1 MNKDVNKPTFFKRVV
16 AYVIDMFVVLLLS
29 SMIVYIINGGNNRDA
44 AYFDNLRIL
53 NEKVKV
59 TEEKYKK
66 EEITKEEY
74 DELYKEYLKES
85 DDLYYNNV
93 VDTVDVSIATASI
106 SLVYYVIL
114 CYFCHGI
121 TLGKYIMK
129 LRIVSANDKELN
141 LGHYLIRGLLVNL
154 ILSNLINI
162 TFVYS
167 MSKETF
173 LSIYPK
179 LSSALSIFLLVTIL
193 FIMYREDGRG
203 LHDLLSNTKV
213 ISTKGLKNN
222 IKEKDIVEEAKV
234 IEEKQLA
241 DKKKAKK
248 KKEVKKK

>member
-16 AYVIDMFVVLLLS
+16 AYVIDIFVVLLLS
-29 SMIVYIINGGNNRDA
+29 SIIIYIINNGDNRDA

-53 NEKVKV
+53 NEKVSA

-74 DELYKEYLKES
+74 DELYKEYTKES

-93 VDTVDVSIATASI
+93 KETVDVSIATASI

-141 LGHYLIRGLLVNL
+141 LSHYLIRGLLVNL
-154 ILSNLINI
+154 ILSNIINI
-162 TFVYS
+162 ICVYS
-167 MSKETF
+167 MSKATF

-179 LSSALSIFLLVTIL
+179 LSSALSIFILVTIL

-203 LHDLLSNTKV
+203 LHDLLSNTIV
-213 ISTKGLKNN
+213 VSTKK
-222 IKEKDIVEEAKV
+222 IKTDSKPKDIVEEAKV

-241 DKKKAKK
+241 DKKKERK
-248 KKEVKKK
+248 KKEVKK